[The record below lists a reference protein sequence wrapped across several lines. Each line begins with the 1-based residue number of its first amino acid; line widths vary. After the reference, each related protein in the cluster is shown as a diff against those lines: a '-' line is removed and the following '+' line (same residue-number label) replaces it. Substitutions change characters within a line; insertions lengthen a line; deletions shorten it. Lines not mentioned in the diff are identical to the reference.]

1 MQSEL
6 INPSAGGH
14 TSIDYSRG
22 ASAATS
28 SFGPAA
34 MTRPARTPSAALAK
48 ACILLVEDNRINQK
62 LAVTLLRREGYDVV
76 VAGDGREAVETHF
89 NAIAAK
95 APFDLIL
102 MDVQMP
108 RMNGLEATAH
118 IREMERAAGMHTP
131 IVAVTAHALKE
142 DKARCL
148 AAGMDAFV
156 AKPLDIKEVLR
167 QVEALVASAPSS
179 GASGPLEAEQ
189 TAERDPRV
197 FDREA
202 LLDLVGGN
210 PDYVEELITMF
221 TESEAE
227 YVSAIRTAAE
237 RNDSTALRAAAHVL
251 QGVLAS
257 LVASA
262 AREVACRLENV
273 AIGGDLDAAP
283 PLLEELDAEMETLR
297 SALQAAA

>member
-6 INPSAGGH
+6 INHSAGGP

-22 ASAATS
+22 PSAAMSLVPSAKAQPS
-28 SFGPAA
+28 S
-34 MTRPARTPSAALAK
+34 TPSAVPGK

-62 LAVTLLRREGYDVV
+62 LAVTLLRREGYSVE
-76 VAGDGREAVETHF
+76 VAGDGREAVEAHSR
-89 NAIAAK
+89 AVAAK
-95 APFDLIL
+95 TPFDLIL

-108 RMNGLEATAH
+108 RMNGLEATGR
-118 IREMERAAGMHTP
+118 IRELERQAGIHTP
-131 IVAVTAHALKE
+131 IIAVTAHALKE

-167 QVEALVASAPSS
+167 QVEALVAAAPAGSDS
-179 GASGPLEAEQ
+179 DQQEAER
-189 TAERDPRV
+189 TAESDPHV

-210 PDYVEELITMF
+210 PEYVEELITMF

-227 YVSAIRTAAE
+227 YVSAIHTAAE
-237 RNDSTALRAAAHVL
+237 QNDSVAMRAAAHVL

-273 AIGGDLDAAP
+273 ALGGDLHAAP
-283 PLLEELDAEMETLR
+283 PLLAELDAEMETLR
-297 SALQAAA
+297 AALRMAA

>member
-6 INPSAGGH
+6 INPTAGGPTSLGYPHGRAAAASSIGPSANAVSAG
-14 TSIDYSRG
+14 SR
-22 ASAATS
+22 SAAS
-28 SFGPAA
+28 E
-34 MTRPARTPSAALAK
+34 K

-62 LAVTLLRREGYDVV
+62 LAVTLLRREGYAVV
-76 VAGDGREAVETHF
+76 VAGDGREAVETHSR
-89 NAIAAK
+89 AVAAK
-95 APFDLIL
+95 TPFDLIL

-118 IREMERAAGMHTP
+118 IREMERTAGMHTP

-167 QVEALVASAPSS
+167 QVEALVPSAPSAGDS
-179 GASGPLEAEQ
+179 DRHEAEK
-189 TAERDPRV
+189 TRTDDPRI
-197 FDREA
+197 FDRDA

-210 PDYVEELITMF
+210 PEYVEELITMF

-237 RNDSTALRAAAHVL
+237 RNDTAAMRAAAHVL

-262 AREVACRLENV
+262 AREVACRLETV
-273 AIGGDLDAAP
+273 ALDGDLDAAP
-283 PLLEELDAEMETLR
+283 PLLAELDAEMETLR
-297 SALQAAA
+297 SALKAAA